1 MTVANEQPFILNLHD
16 REFPKIRELR
26 EKEFD
31 LVAGGNPP
39 RPGPQ
44 PAPPTGC
51 VPPQVPG
58 GTGEVTPHGDG
69 GDVIKD
75 CFDPLPG

>member
-1 MTVANEQPFILNLHD
+1 MKVTNEQPFILNLHD

-31 LVAGGNPP
+31 LVTGGTQQ

-44 PAPPTGC
+44 PAPPGGC
-51 VPPQVPG
+51 VPPQEPWP
-58 GTGEVTPHGDG
+58 TGITTPDGDG
-69 GDVIKD
+69 GDVIID
-75 CFDPLPG
+75 CTDPLPG